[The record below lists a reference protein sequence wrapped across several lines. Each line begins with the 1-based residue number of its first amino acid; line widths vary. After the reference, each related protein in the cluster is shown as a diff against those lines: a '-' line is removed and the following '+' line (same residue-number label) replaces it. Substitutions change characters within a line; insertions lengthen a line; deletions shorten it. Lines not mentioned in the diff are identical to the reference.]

1 VAGFPIGL
9 LFYKMGDHSRT
20 TSKSD
25 HEDQIELIESGQQ
38 CLKYSKYYTSV
49 KSNKINSTYSD
60 SRYKGV
66 SQI

>member
-1 VAGFPIGL
+1 
-9 LFYKMGDHSRT
+9 MGDHSRT